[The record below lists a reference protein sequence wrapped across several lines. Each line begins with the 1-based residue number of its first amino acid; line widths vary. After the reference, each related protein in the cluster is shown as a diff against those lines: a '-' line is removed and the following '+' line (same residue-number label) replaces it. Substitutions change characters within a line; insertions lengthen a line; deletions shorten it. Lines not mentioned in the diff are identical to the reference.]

1 MKKIVVILTAF
12 VLTLFVVACGD
23 SGSGNSAEENKN
35 SKTETDTGDTNA
47 DTNADTAADTGTEAD
62 TGDTGDTDT
71 NTDTGNT
78 PDTDTDT
85 GAGDENDPCS
95 YNPCAKNETCSADA
109 TEAAGYVCICN
120 NEGEL
125 RVGETVCPDNP
136 KGLLYQKCENGSWA
150 DTEKC
155 ILCDYGEYPKVCGTY
170 AQKMWF
176 TSVSKLYS
184 IDGAEGWTRTYFL
197 IEQEQEQDKVHAK
210 ATYCKITID
219 NDKSPLLAIV
229 MPQSFADALGTAN
242 KEAVISKRDDGTF
255 DFFQDVFWEIR
266 GIDPACYGDNPA
278 EYTLPQDENDRC
290 VQNWDN
296 DALPGL
302 TVIAKGSLGGNASL
316 GMIEKS
322 SSMIHDGLISPD
334 GLQINAL
341 VDWTDEQKILVVEG
355 TNQLLKSG
363 AQNLQQNSSKQP
375 GFTGPFNFIEQFKI
389 PEGSDCAYIVD
400 NAAAIFSSD
409 PVTLN

>member
-1 MKKIVVILTAF
+1 MKKFAVILAAF
-12 VLTLFVVACGD
+12 VLALFIVSCG
-23 SGSGNSAEENKN
+23 GSDNG
-35 SKTETDTGDTNA
+35 ETSS
-47 DTNADTAADTGTEAD
+47 
-62 TGDTGDTDT
+62 
-71 NTDTGNT
+71 NTDT
-78 PDTDTDT
+78 TDTDT
-85 GAGDENDPCS
+85 GNQDNSDSGSNTEEPADTGTSDADSQDNSDSGSNTEEPADTGTDTGSEEPAEKPCTEGD
-95 YNPCAKNETCSADA
+95 
-109 TEAAGYVCICN
+109 I
-120 NEGEL
+120 
-125 RVGETVCPDNP
+125 RVGDTVCPDNP
-136 KGLLYQKCENGSWA
+136 KGKIHQKCENGDWV
-150 DTEKC
+150 DIEGTC
-155 ILCDYGEYPKVCGTY
+155 TLCDPGDYPKVCGTY

-197 IEQEQEQDKVHAK
+197 IEQEQEQEKVHIK
-210 ATYCKITID
+210 ATYCNIKID
-219 NDKSPLLAIV
+219 NDKSSLLAIV

-242 KEAVISKRDDGTF
+242 KEAVISKRDNGTF
-255 DFFQDVFWEIR
+255 DFAQDVFWEIR
-266 GIDPACYGDNPA
+266 GINPVCYGDNPA
-278 EYTLPQDENDRC
+278 EYTLPEDENAVSDDNVPC

-302 TVIAKGSLGGNASL
+302 TVNAKGTLGGNASL

-322 SSMIHDGLISPD
+322 SSTIHDGLISTD

-389 PEGSDCAYIVD
+389 PEGSDCAYIVN
-400 NAAAIFSSD
+400 NAATIFLPD
-409 PVTLN
+409 PVNLK